1 MAECRGR
8 GKRGSVTVLI
18 VGLAVVLLMMAAVVT
33 DASAAYLQRQGLD
46 TLADGAALT
55 GADAGASGDEAYADG
70 LDSDLHLD
78 ADIARAAVL
87 SYLHRVG
94 AYERYPGLTAQVS
107 VDSSSSAGDRRG
119 AARRSVCRS
128 TCPDHPGRRASART
142 SAATVGV
149 DG

>member
-1 MAECRGR
+1 MAELRGR
-8 GKRGSVTVLI
+8 DERGSVTVLI

-55 GADAGASGDEAYADG
+55 GADAGASGDEAYAGG

-87 SYLHRVG
+87 SYLQRVG
-94 AYERYPGLTAQVS
+94 AYARYPGLTAEVS
-107 VDSSSSAGDRRG
+107 VDSTTQRVIVEVHAPHLPLHVPGSPGQASIG
-119 AARRSVCRS
+119 A
-128 TCPDHPGRRASART
+128 T